1 MNSSY
6 LETINN
12 INQTLF
18 FYINNGLANRF
29 FDYIMPIFRDVY
41 TWIPFYIL
49 AIVLAFIK
57 FKLRALLL
65 LIGVAILIII
75 TDYGSASIIKPYFSI
90 PRPCN
95 NILIKDHV
103 RILVHC
109 GSGYSFI
116 SAHASNHFGLAAFFS
131 ACLFYNK
138 NLIAGIL
145 FIWAL
150 LIGFAQ
156 IYVGVHYPIDI
167 IIGGIYGTIVGIV
180 IGRATKKFLNI
191 KQSRDNDN

>member
-6 LETINN
+6 LEAINN

-18 FYINNGLANRF
+18 FYINNDLANKL
-29 FDYIMPIFRDVY
+29 FDYIMPIFRNIY

-49 AIVLAFIK
+49 AVVSAFIK

-65 LIGVAILIII
+65 LTGAAILIII

-95 NILIKDHV
+95 NLLIKDHV

-131 ACLFYNK
+131 VCLFYNK
-138 NLIAGIL
+138 NLISCIL
-145 FIWAL
+145 FLWAL

-167 IIGGIYGTIVGIV
+167 LIGALYGTVIGIV
-180 IGRATKKFLNI
+180 VGKTTKAFLSI
-191 KQSRDNDN
+191 KQMKSNGS